1 MVLSIGSVSRTWVN
15 VFVDIAGI
23 DVVTIGLFIIN
34 SSDPSASKSTII
46 LLIFL
51 VAWLSYDE
59 RPDRENVTFVVPV
72 SEAENVDHDAVAGG
86 EPPKLS

>member
-1 MVLSIGSVSRTWVN
+1 M
-15 VFVDIAGI
+15 FVDIGGI
-23 DVVTIGLFIIN
+23 EVVTIGLFIIT
-34 SSDPSASKSTII
+34 SSEPSFSKSTII

-72 SEAENVDHDAVAGG
+72 SEAEKVDNDAVAGG
-86 EPPKLS
+86 EPPKFS